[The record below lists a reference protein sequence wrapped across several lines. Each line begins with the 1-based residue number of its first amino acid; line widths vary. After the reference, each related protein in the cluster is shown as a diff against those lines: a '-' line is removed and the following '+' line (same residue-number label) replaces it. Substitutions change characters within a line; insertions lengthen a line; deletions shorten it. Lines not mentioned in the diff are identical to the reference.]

1 MIMDLPAAEGPGAKV
16 PIYTLVA
23 KSAIN
28 LESKA
33 IGSRGQ
39 VTLQ

>member
-16 PIYTLVA
+16 PIYTPVA

-28 LESKA
+28 LASKA